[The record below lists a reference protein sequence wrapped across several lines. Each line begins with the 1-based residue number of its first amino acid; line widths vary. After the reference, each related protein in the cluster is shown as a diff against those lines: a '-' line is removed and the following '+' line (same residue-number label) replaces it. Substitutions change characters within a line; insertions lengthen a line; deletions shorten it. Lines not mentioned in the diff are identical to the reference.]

1 MSIFDPTWQET
12 PAGFEWAMPRV
23 MMFDVVLAGIAL
35 GFLGY
40 AWLLGLP
47 LMGWGVVAFI
57 LLIRAFGTLL
67 RGPQVTALHL
77 TDTTY
82 TLYTAGRRKRLL
94 RQGPLSEVNALKWEV
109 DIGRHGRETHY
120 LRLRIR
126 DGAWY
131 WLGQELPEIQ
141 IQRMY
146 EALSAAILARLDAA
160 HKERFDLGKP
170 PHAS

>member
-12 PAGFEWAMPRV
+12 PAGFEWAMPRL
-23 MMFDVVLAGIAL
+23 MALDAVLAGVAL
-35 GFLGY
+35 GFFAY
-40 AWLLGLP
+40 AWLLLGLP

-67 RGPQVTALHL
+67 RGPQVTALQL
-77 TDTTY
+77 TESTY
-82 TLYTAGRRKRLL
+82 TLYTAGRRKRIL

-109 DIGRHGRETHY
+109 NIGRHGRETHY

-126 DGAWY
+126 NGAWY
-131 WLGQELPEIQ
+131 WLGQDLSEIQ

-146 EALSAAILARLDAA
+146 EALSAAILARLDEA
-160 HKERFDLGKP
+160 HKERFDLGSP
-170 PHAS
+170 PYA